1 MNYKR
6 TDMIQKQ
13 EAPVLLMIDT
23 ATPVCSLAIAHGEE
37 LIACHT
43 EQDRRGE
50 HAAIAGPIAEQL
62 IAELESRGLSP
73 DAIVVSAGPGSY
85 TGLRIGSSLAKGL
98 CQGYGI
104 PLIAISTLEMMAQGY
119 LASISNPTDTL
130 RLCPMIDAR
139 RMEVY
144 TATFDSKGNRLS
156 EDKPCVLSA
165 DTLLD
170 DEMRSH
176 RYHFFGSGA
185 GKCSGLW
192 EGIDYVVVESFAP
205 EARYM
210 HQLALGAYERGAFVD
225 LAYWTPNYLKE
236 YVAVVAQNKVL
247 GR

>member
-1 MNYKR
+1 
-6 TDMIQKQ
+6 MIQKK
-13 EAPVLLMIDT
+13 EHPVLLMIDT

-50 HAAIAGPIAEQL
+50 HAAVAAPIAEQL
-62 IAELESRGLSP
+62 IRQLEERGLSP
-73 DAIVVSAGPGSY
+73 DAVVVSAGPGSY

-119 LASISNPTDTL
+119 LANMPHPTDAV

-144 TATFDSKGNRLS
+144 TATFDAKGGRLS
-156 EDKPCVLSA
+156 EDRPYVLSA
-165 DTLLD
+165 DALLD

-192 EGIDYVVVESFAP
+192 EGVDYVVAEDFIP

-210 HQLALGAYERGAFVD
+210 HQLALEAYERGEFAD